1 MKYCMRVS
9 CILGTVHEKSY
20 CFWDIRFVSYGHLQ
34 ILRRAKE
41 IGDFLIVGISS
52 DSLIFSKK
60 GRYPIRH
67 KWSVKA

>member
-1 MKYCMRVS
+1 MRRV
-9 CILGTVHEKSY
+9 IAFGTFDLFH
-20 CFWDIRFVSYGHLQ
+20 YGHLQ

-60 GRYPIRH
+60 GRYPI
-67 KWSVKA
+67 

>member
-1 MKYCMRVS
+1 MRRV
-9 CILGTVHEKSY
+9 IAFGTFDLFH
-20 CFWDIRFVSYGHLQ
+20 YGHLQ